1 MIDDLRLMIE
11 ETPLQSAI
19 IDHRSKT
26 TKGLEKF

>member
-19 IDHRSKT
+19 IDHRSKM
-26 TKGLEKF
+26 LEAEVVE